1 MPQLILMGPP
11 GAGKGTQGKRLA
23 AELQIPI
30 VSMGD
35 ILREK
40 KNESSDLGRQI
51 REIMAAGDYVPDD
64 IVIEMLRERI
74 SQHDCT
80 DGFLLDGFPRTVAQ
94 ADALDHMLEQLG
106 SKLDGVVLIQVPDE
120 ELLVRLTGRLI
131 CSACG
136 LEYHVKFKP
145 PAVNMVCDA
154 CGSPLLQREDDRE
167 STIRNRLA
175 IYKEQTSPLIE
186 YYRRKGT
193 LRTVDGVGGFD
204 EVFARALAAA
214 KGH

>member
-1 MPQLILMGPP
+1 MPRLILMGPP

-23 AELQIPI
+23 AELHIPI
-30 VSMGD
+30 VSTGD

-51 REIMAAGDYVPDD
+51 REIMAAGRYVPDE
-64 IVIEMLRERI
+64 IVIQMLRERI
-74 SQHDCT
+74 SQNDCA
-80 DGFLLDGFPRTVAQ
+80 DGFILDGFPRTVAQ
-94 ADALDHMLEQLG
+94 ADALDLMLEQLG
-106 SKLDGVVLIQVPDE
+106 TKLDGVVLIQVHNE
-120 ELLVRLTGRLI
+120 ELLVRLTGRRI
-131 CSACG
+131 CSKCG
-136 LEYHVKFKP
+136 REYHVEFKP
-145 PAVNMVCDA
+145 PAVDMICDA
-154 CGSPLLQREDDRE
+154 CGSPLTQREDDRE

-175 IYKEQTSPLIE
+175 VYEEQTTPLIE

-193 LRTVDGVGGFD
+193 LRSVAGIGEFD